1 MIIFEVHFL
10 QKTKFVYPALESQQK
25 NKGTC
30 VCVWSKLCKYWCS
43 ENYSRYISKG
53 DFKSEGTG
61 KNLRLQHRY
70 PKSLSWAENFKKFI
84 VLGGKFSAHNSD
96 LEYLCWRCKNSA
108 VSSDLKP
115 PLFSSYYDFC
125 CVSTL
130 VEFKAFQTFNVVFSL
145 SNFAHT
151 IHLV

>member
-10 QKTKFVYPALESQQK
+10 QKTKFVYPTLESQQK

-30 VCVWSKLCKYWCS
+30 VCVWSKLCKDWCS
-43 ENYSRYISKG
+43 KNYSRYISKG
-53 DFKSEGTG
+53 DFKSEDTG

-96 LEYLCWRCKNSA
+96 LESHLYVLARISNHG
-108 VSSDLKP
+108 KP
-115 PLFSSYYDFC
+115 GGLGFSIPAPLHYP
-125 CVSTL
+125 
-130 VEFKAFQTFNVVFSL
+130 SL
-145 SNFAHT
+145 AS
-151 IHLV
+151 